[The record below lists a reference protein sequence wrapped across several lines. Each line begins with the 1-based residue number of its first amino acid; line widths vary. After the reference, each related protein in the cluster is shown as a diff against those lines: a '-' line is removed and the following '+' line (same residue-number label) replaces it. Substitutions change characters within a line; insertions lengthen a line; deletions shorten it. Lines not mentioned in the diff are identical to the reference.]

1 MIHAARTPARSRT
14 HSSSPASA
22 RSDATD
28 ARIDRI
34 LGYLRAADDAHR
46 SPTPTRTSYTALN
59 SIATTI
65 PLTTPDPVTTST
77 PTTVFDSVKTRLIA
91 QELEVAEKHRVCELL
106 KSQVKHLR
114 AAHDAAA
121 ADHARELKSKLA
133 LQRKEYE
140 AMAAR
145 QLALVDRAVKDKEAV
160 ALQAAQ
166 LAEKVAKMET
176 QFQEKLATA
185 HAHHARELKSAKS
198 VWEAAEKVRRDK
210 WMVEKAAKIKD
221 QTVKSLEPELHRVLA
236 QHKAQLALAEDRY
249 REQLAKEKAAM
260 LAQHEVQMQALR
272 DKLVADRQAACEE
285 EREFSRARYAKQL
298 EREEIEC
305 SRRSA
310 SSLPMDELR
319 AQVEQE
325 KDARTYALDEARR
338 RHAHELSV
346 AAEQARIERDAW
358 IAQHAAKTEAH
369 VKARE
374 RALKDALVRE
384 RDAEIEKII
393 MRLETESG
401 SSASEAAQRH
411 RADVERL
418 RAQHAD
424 EVRQLQDQWHVAMD
438 KIAALGRQVEA
449 AEQAKTELDRE
460 RWGLKNI
467 LETKDR
473 TMDEM
478 RRELDRLRAG
488 EAAVRRQ
495 VEESVQDEIKH
506 RDTLVASLRNELDR
520 LKRQL
525 EDQRRAMD
533 DQLANAER
541 DKAATL
547 AMLEERVK
555 QTVSIKDEA
564 MADLRH
570 QVQDLQIRNQQLD
583 LLLERQRKELLM

>member
-1 MIHAARTPARSRT
+1 
-14 HSSSPASA
+14 
-22 RSDATD
+22 
-28 ARIDRI
+28 
-34 LGYLRAADDAHR
+34 
-46 SPTPTRTSYTALN
+46 
-59 SIATTI
+59 
-65 PLTTPDPVTTST
+65 
-77 PTTVFDSVKTRLIA
+77 
-91 QELEVAEKHRVCELL
+91 
-106 KSQVKHLR
+106 
-114 AAHDAAA
+114 
-121 ADHARELKSKLA
+121 
-133 LQRKEYE
+133 
-140 AMAAR
+140 MAAR

-160 ALQAAQ
+160 TQQAAQ
-166 LAEKVAKMET
+166 LAERVAKMET
-176 QFQEKLATA
+176 QFQEKLAAA

-198 VWEAAEKVRRDK
+198 VWEAAEKVRREK

-236 QHKAQLALAEDRY
+236 QHKAQIALAEDRY
-249 REQLAKEKAAM
+249 REQLNKEKAMM

-285 EREFSRARYAKQL
+285 EREFARARYAKQL
-298 EREEIEC
+298 EREEIEFQQAK
-305 SRRSA
+305 RKLAAEYAEARDQQA
-310 SSLPMDELR
+310 AAFRAERADLEAGFRKQVDELR

-346 AAEQARIERDAW
+346 ATEQARIERDAW
-358 IAQHAAKTEAH
+358 IAQHVAKTEAEI
-369 VKARE
+369 KARE

-393 MRLETESG
+393 VRLESESG

-411 RADVERL
+411 RADVEQL

-449 AEQAKTELDRE
+449 AEQAKTDLDRE
-460 RWGLKNI
+460 RRGLKNI

-506 RDTLVASLRNELDR
+506 RDTLVTSLRNELDR

-570 QVQDLQIRNQQLD
+570 QLQDLQIRNQQLD